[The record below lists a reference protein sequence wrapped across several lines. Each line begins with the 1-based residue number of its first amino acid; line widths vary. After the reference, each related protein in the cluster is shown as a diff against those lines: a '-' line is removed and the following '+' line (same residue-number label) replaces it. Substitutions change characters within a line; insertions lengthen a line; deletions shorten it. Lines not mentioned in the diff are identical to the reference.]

1 MSDDGS
7 ISIGSNQYSLGN
19 ASIEEDGKYD
29 EENSLEEEKPDSG
42 NDDNEIKLDSSKYE
56 KIGILKDLNTVIY
69 SDVVKKKVDGVKY
82 YNDYKV
88 IKKLGEGSVCKVKL
102 VEKNNVKYALKIVN
116 KKHLLK
122 MKKWIP
128 DENGKMTITTPLDG
142 IVKEISILKKVNH
155 RNLVKLYEIMNDKKK
170 GKLYLVLEYCEN
182 GDLMSYDEVHSK
194 FSVNKN
200 IFKKYL
206 KNKDNSNE
214 IDVDKLYYS
223 ENQIR
228 RFIRQIIRGLNYLH
242 RIGIIHRDIKPNN
255 ILLDKNNECKIIDFN
270 FSSILDKHWV
280 DNVGNKVDCND
291 YFRPPEIC
299 DLNNEDNLKDYKGI
313 PLDIWAIGI
322 TAFILSYKKFP
333 FFSTNEDIFDLYN
346 KIHEAKLE
354 IPNTPQRS
362 SHFKY
367 FLKKCLEKD
376 PNKRITSEKIL
387 DLKWVNM
394 GEKENLKDQCKKAV
408 KFKPTKE
415 ELNKDMDLFWI
426 DYKYIKSFKEDERP
440 VIKEFTNK
448 LLKKIPNVKDGRK
461 IKIKIIKKNK
471 NDKNE
476 NKDKK

>member
-170 GKLYLVLEYCEN
+170 GKLYLV
-182 GDLMSYDEVHSK
+182 
-194 FSVNKN
+194 
-200 IFKKYL
+200 
-206 KNKDNSNE
+206 
-214 IDVDKLYYS
+214 
-223 ENQIR
+223 
-228 RFIRQIIRGLNYLH
+228 
-242 RIGIIHRDIKPNN
+242 
-255 ILLDKNNECKIIDFN
+255 
-270 FSSILDKHWV
+270 
-280 DNVGNKVDCND
+280 
-291 YFRPPEIC
+291 
-299 DLNNEDNLKDYKGI
+299 
-313 PLDIWAIGI
+313 
-322 TAFILSYKKFP
+322 
-333 FFSTNEDIFDLYN
+333 
-346 KIHEAKLE
+346 
-354 IPNTPQRS
+354 
-362 SHFKY
+362 
-367 FLKKCLEKD
+367 
-376 PNKRITSEKIL
+376 
-387 DLKWVNM
+387 
-394 GEKENLKDQCKKAV
+394 
-408 KFKPTKE
+408 
-415 ELNKDMDLFWI
+415 
-426 DYKYIKSFKEDERP
+426 
-440 VIKEFTNK
+440 
-448 LLKKIPNVKDGRK
+448 
-461 IKIKIIKKNK
+461 
-471 NDKNE
+471 
-476 NKDKK
+476 